1 MTRTNTIDQANLG
14 LIKDV
19 AGYYNEI
26 SNDLE
31 LYQDMNYT
39 VLENQAKEHLMH
51 WKKELR
57 RLILG
62 RLA

>member
-1 MTRTNTIDQANLG
+1 MTRTNTIDRANLG
-14 LIKDV
+14 LIRDV

-26 SNDLE
+26 NNDLE
-31 LYQDMNYT
+31 LYQDMRYP

-57 RLILG
+57 RLIFG
-62 RLA
+62 RLV